1 LPSGIYGSSPMKAS
15 FETDSDLAAAT
26 TVKARTQPDQT
37 ALFQQQVCATSF
49 LIKVDYSNN
58 YNIEIYK

>member
-1 LPSGIYGSSPMKAS
+1 MKAS